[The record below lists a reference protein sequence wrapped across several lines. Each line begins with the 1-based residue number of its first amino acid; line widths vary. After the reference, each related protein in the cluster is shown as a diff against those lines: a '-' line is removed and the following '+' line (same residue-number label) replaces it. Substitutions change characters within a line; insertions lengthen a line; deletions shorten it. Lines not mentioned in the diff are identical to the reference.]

1 MYFHPTS
8 DRMITSCL
16 KHQPGRG
23 RLRGYAFT
31 MLIGDDQLSVG
42 KLHSGWFLFVF
53 YIAKGTEM
61 AEAQVSWPQDLSD
74 CHRISSTLKSS
85 KVSNGGFQ
93 SFLLS
98 F

>member
-16 KHQPGRG
+16 KHQPG

-53 YIAKGTEM
+53 YIAKGTEDGRS
-61 AEAQVSWPQDLSD
+61 A
-74 CHRISSTLKSS
+74 
-85 KVSNGGFQ
+85 
-93 SFLLS
+93 SFLAPRSIRLS
-98 F
+98 

>member
-42 KLHSGWFLFVF
+42 KIAFWLVFVCFLHCERDRGWQKCKVLGPKIYQNVIEFL
-53 YIAKGTEM
+53 
-61 AEAQVSWPQDLSD
+61 QL
-74 CHRISSTLKSS
+74 
-85 KVSNGGFQ
+85 
-93 SFLLS
+93 
-98 F
+98 